1 MKQRQNMP
9 YLLQL
14 QQQSRLYLTST
25 MVLTFF
31 IAVCFCLYQSPWQ
44 PQRQG
49 AMLWQR
55 DGSDAAV
62 AQQQVPEQQEQ
73 PPSAAESKTAD
84 GAAGQTEP
92 ASEEAERGASRDNT
106 AQTAEAQAVPE
117 RTEPSATE
125 TEQTEVAAPERSAT
139 ETERSTQQT
148 PEAQTVDLLQL
159 QAVFADFTA
168 PCSGAMRYGYGVGY
182 DPICADYRFHDA
194 VCYQAHGSDA
204 LAVTAGVVQQADMQG
219 DWQMVLRCGDHQLR
233 YRGLQSCA
241 VAAGDAVTAG
251 QIVGTAGE
259 ALYVQV
265 VKAE

>member
-73 PPSAAESKTAD
+73 PPSLQKAKR
-84 GAAGQTEP
+84 P
-92 ASEEAERGASRDNT
+92 M
-106 AQTAEAQAVPE
+106 AQPGRRNRHQK
-117 RTEPSATE
+117 R
-125 TEQTEVAAPERSAT
+125 QR
-139 ETERSTQQT
+139 
-148 PEAQTVDLLQL
+148 
-159 QAVFADFTA
+159 TA
-168 PCSGAMRYGYGVGY
+168 PAEITR
-182 DPICADYRFHDA
+182 
-194 VCYQAHGSDA
+194 
-204 LAVTAGVVQQADMQG
+204 
-219 DWQMVLRCGDHQLR
+219 LRRQKHRL
-233 YRGLQSCA
+233 
-241 VAAGDAVTAG
+241 
-251 QIVGTAGE
+251 
-259 ALYVQV
+259 
-265 VKAE
+265 